1 METQLCSI
9 CKERKAFKKVISD
22 SEGDFFFVCKKKK
35 CADKLY
41 DDLAEKGSDE
51 QREFVRKLKWDSSEY
66 QGRSYDKVK
75 RDEKVMMY
83 TFLFL
88 VGILFVFAMYSVIT
102 NVF

>member
-41 DDLAEKGSDE
+41 DDLVEKGSEE
-51 QREFVRKLKWDSSEY
+51 QREFVRKLKWDSSQY

-75 RDEKVMMY
+75 RDEKVAMY
-83 TFLFL
+83 TFIFFLAALF
-88 VGILFVFAMYSVIT
+88 GFVVYTVAT